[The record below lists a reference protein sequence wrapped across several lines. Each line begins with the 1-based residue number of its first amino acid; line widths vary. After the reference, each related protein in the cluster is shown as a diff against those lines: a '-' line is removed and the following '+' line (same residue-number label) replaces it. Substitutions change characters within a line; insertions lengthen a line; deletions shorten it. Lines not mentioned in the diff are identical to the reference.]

1 MNFWENAGGRDASN
15 GCAGGAQN
23 DGRAQAGGNFGAG
36 MEDKL
41 SSYLGKS
48 EEQLMS
54 ELTTAV
60 SRMKAEGTF
69 DAASLDRAYAAAYPF
84 LSDAQRE
91 RMRALIDM
99 LKR

>member
-54 ELTTAV
+54 ELSSAV
-60 SRMKAEGTF
+60 DKMKADGTF
-69 DAASLDRAYAAAYPF
+69 DPSALERVYNAAYPF

-91 RMRALIDM
+91 RMRAIIDM

>member
-1 MNFWENAGGRDASN
+1 MNFWENAGGRDPRN

-23 DGRAQAGGNFGAG
+23 DGCRGQACGGAS

-54 ELTTAV
+54 ELSSAV
-60 SRMKAEGTF
+60 DKMKADGTF
-69 DAASLDRAYAAAYPF
+69 DPSALERVYNAAYPF

-91 RMRALIDM
+91 RMRAIIDM